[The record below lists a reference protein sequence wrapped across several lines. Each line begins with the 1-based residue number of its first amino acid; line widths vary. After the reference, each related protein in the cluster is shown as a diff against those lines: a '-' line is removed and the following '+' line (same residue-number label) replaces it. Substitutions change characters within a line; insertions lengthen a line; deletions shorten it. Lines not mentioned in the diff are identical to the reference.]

1 MTIKTRQ
8 VTEKILEAVSEG
20 MLTWE
25 IVAMAALS
33 YMSEDEVADMAVSN
47 EFFLYDE
54 EDDDEEEE

>member
-8 VTEKILEAVSEG
+8 VTEKILEAISEG

-25 IVAMAALS
+25 IVALSALS

-54 EDDDEEEE
+54 EDDEEEEE

>member
-8 VTEKILEAVSEG
+8 VTEKILEAISEG